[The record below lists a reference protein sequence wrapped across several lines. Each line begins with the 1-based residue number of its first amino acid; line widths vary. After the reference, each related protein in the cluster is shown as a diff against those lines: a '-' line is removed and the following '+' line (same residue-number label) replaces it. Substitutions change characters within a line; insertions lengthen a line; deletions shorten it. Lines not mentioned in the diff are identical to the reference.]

1 MAERAN
7 RYAGLFVLVRC
18 RRADYERHWIE
29 AARRLLVG
37 ADRTGFFSSAFQ
49 FWWTMWRKGQ
59 DLFVHEQLIIE
70 ATLLEPFDPSDPYR
84 QIGERVQSKRL
95 NPHRLD

>member
-84 QIGERVQSKRL
+84 QIGERKTEDEDGKALSE
-95 NPHRLD
+95 